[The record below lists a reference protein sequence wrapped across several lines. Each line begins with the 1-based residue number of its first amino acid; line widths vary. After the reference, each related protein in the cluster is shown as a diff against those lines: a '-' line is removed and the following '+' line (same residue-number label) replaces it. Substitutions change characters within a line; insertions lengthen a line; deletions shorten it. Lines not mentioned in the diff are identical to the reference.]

1 MTKKEK
7 KVQRRKLKNNYELS
21 KRAKEIWETL
31 RRHNCS
37 KETRRKLIAE
47 LYKMVQGKVS
57 ELAFAHDTVR
67 VLQCCIQFGSVEQ
80 RNAIFEEVKDL
91 MLDLSKNK
99 YSKFYVLKMLK
110 YGTKEQRDFIIKS
123 FYGKVAKLVAHSES
137 SEILES
143 AYNNHANASQRIS
156 LLEEFYGPTYAV
168 FKTQNNLT
176 LEQILKE
183 NPGKKRPILENMKHA
198 LTPLLEKSVI
208 KHSIVHKALMDYFI
222 FAEIKS
228 KTDMIESMRDVV
240 VQILHTHDGSRVA
253 MQCCFFL
260 FLQDRKAIIKSF
272 KTFVLKIC
280 REEFG
285 HLVMLAIFDAVDD
298 TKLVS
303 KVLLNEM
310 LKDLSTIA
318 MDTYGRKVLLYLL
331 GGRDPSYCHP
341 DIVKILQGG
350 DNNPTSKK
358 SRDVRQRELI
368 EAASPGLLELVAKET
383 RALVFDKSHSQLVLA
398 ILRHAKGDKSHA
410 MNAICE
416 LAAEEFIPHVKDSE
430 DKLDEMHIAEHPA
443 GHQFLKRLI
452 LQDKDKSEKSEE
464 LFSNVLLNGVKRR
477 YLVSWAKVNRS
488 AFVLCSI
495 MESGIQEITEKLK
508 EILLPAKKE
517 LSRCKTKGTQLL
529 LEKMK

>member
-1 MTKKEK
+1 MATNPAIGELQLSCTEESDKLHKMTKKEK

-228 KTDMIESMRDVV
+228 KT
-240 VQILHTHDGSRVA
+240 
-253 MQCCFFL
+253 
-260 FLQDRKAIIKSF
+260 DRKAIIKSF